1 MSNPSRLF
9 SGFRS
14 DMCPFK
20 STTELED
27 SLSPSPRTNPTLLSD
42 EMLLSFAPV
51 FLIRHPALVVE
62 SYYRAIDFPPAPD
75 LWRSNAPWS
84 TSLHFTRALFEWYEA
99 ATLSSPSTVGAE
111 VGNLSISKT
120 HPIVVDAD
128 DILEGDTVQR
138 LAEMIGMDPE
148 QILQQWDAQST
159 EGLDPG
165 KKRFLK
171 GLWESTGIDMS
182 KSSRGLDLETKFGSW
197 NELHGVEVGE
207 ALADL
212 TKRQM
217 GDYMWLKCRKI

>member
-1 MSNPSRLF
+1 MPVQIYHGARTIAFAL
-9 SGFRS
+9 
-14 DMCPFK
+14 
-20 STTELED
+20 
-27 SLSPSPRTNPTLLSD
+27 PRTNPTLLSD
-42 EMLLSFAPV
+42 EMPLSFAPV

-62 SYYRAIDFPPAPD
+62 SYYRAIDFPSAPD

-99 ATLSSPSTVGAE
+99 AALSSPSAATAE
-111 VGNLSISKT
+111 AGKLSRSKT

-128 DILEGDTVQR
+128 DILESDTVQR
-138 LAEMIGMDPE
+138 LAEMIDMDPE

-165 KKRFLK
+165 KKRYVK
-171 GLWESTGIDMS
+171 GPWDSTGIDMS

-197 NELHGVEVGE
+197 NELHGVDVGE

-212 TKRQM
+212 TKGQM
-217 GDYMWLKCRKI
+217 GDYMWLKSRKI